1 MDEKE
6 QKLKEAVE
14 DLFKVLPREKVLD
27 LMQQFIEMPEEDI
40 KELIEY
46 GRILDE
52 REALRG
58 HIE

>member
-6 QKLKEAVE
+6 QKLKAAVE

-27 LMQQFIEMPEEDI
+27 LIQQLIEMPDEDI

-46 GRILDE
+46 GRLLDE
-52 REALRG
+52 RETTNQ
-58 HIE
+58 